1 MTSYLDRY
9 RNAAV
14 TAPLKRDHALEGAG
28 YIGSYERKLLS
39 NYTCSKIS
47 EPEARYLWPR
57 IVDHKWLLSER
68 LSRDVGFHVA
78 AVDYVEN
85 FYEPI
90 SGERNESKMRP
101 SLKTIKRRA
110 NSVIRF
116 YFESKGN
123 NPSF

>member
-14 TAPLKRDHALEGAG
+14 SAPLKDDHTFERRGN
-28 YIGSYERKLLS
+28 IGPYERKLLS
-39 NYTCSKIS
+39 NYTCSKMS
-47 EPEARYLWPR
+47 EPEVRYLWPR
-57 IVDHKWLLSER
+57 IVDHKWFLSER

-85 FYEPI
+85 FYKPI
-90 SGERNESKMRP
+90 SGERNESNMRP